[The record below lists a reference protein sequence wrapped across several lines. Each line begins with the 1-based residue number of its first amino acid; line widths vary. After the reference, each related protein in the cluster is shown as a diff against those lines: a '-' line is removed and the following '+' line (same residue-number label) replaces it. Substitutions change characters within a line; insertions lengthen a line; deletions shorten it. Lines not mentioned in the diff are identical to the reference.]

1 MARKRKTKK
10 KYKKGGADGDTST
23 NVSTDSAAES
33 TEEEKR
39 NQERYGAN
47 ILAAEEVP
55 APVVEFS
62 KGRYFNPKVEE
73 SIELSENQ
81 QPCLICHNTEGPL
94 INKGKYQLNVRIRK
108 CPNCNSLFHRR
119 CLAEWF
125 SRKVC
130 DGSDPSCPVCRINWP
145 FEEDSIFLLEEEQHR
160 IIRETQQPQRTEQQL
175 QNIEIP
181 VPTNRRNPFA
191 RLCRFISRRTRDI
204 GNGTFF
210 GTRRI
215 RNNAVVPAPIHQG
228 GRRKRRKKTRRRRR
242 RGGTKRKRDDT
253 PTPRRPAH
261 RRRPNPQQQQPQE
274 NQDDEHDEYAEHAEL
289 MERIEANVDPDDPN
303 FVQGGGSASLEF
315 RGKNELLNLIRE
327 HIQGS
332 GGIFQTREYNFIQN
346 NYESNNIYIK
356 KEDIDNLLP
365 DANHLPIYTVDNNNN
380 PTNNIQQLPIDV
392 LTIGYVQIRKI
403 DGQWFVSKDSQFQI
417 GGKRIRRLRK
427 KKTRRKKRRKKR
439 RKTKRNKKNKR

>member
-191 RLCRFISRRTRDI
+191 RLCRFISRRTLDI

-215 RNNAVVPAPIHQG
+215 RNNVVVPQG
-228 GRRKRRKKTRRRRR
+228 GRRKRRKKTRRKRR
-242 RGGTKRKRDDT
+242 RGGTKRKREEGDGP
-253 PTPRRPAH
+253 PTPRRAP
-261 RRRPNPQQQQPQE
+261 RRRLLNPPQQQQPQP
-274 NQDDEHDEYAEHAEL
+274 QGEYDINDADVREYEQVMGGIAH
-289 MERIEANVDPDDPN
+289 IDPDDPN
-303 FVQGGGSASLEF
+303 FFQGG
-315 RGKNELLNLIRE
+315 K
-327 HIQGS
+327 
-332 GGIFQTREYNFIQN
+332 
-346 NYESNNIYIK
+346 
-356 KEDIDNLLP
+356 
-365 DANHLPIYTVDNNNN
+365 
-380 PTNNIQQLPIDV
+380 
-392 LTIGYVQIRKI
+392 
-403 DGQWFVSKDSQFQI
+403 
-417 GGKRIRRLRK
+417 
-427 KKTRRKKRRKKR
+427 RKKRRKKR
-439 RKTKRNKKNKR
+439 RKRKRTKKICCVGPGCPEWKHCINVLGDKELGIRPKSKNTLKIMKKCGKLTSSQGKTYKKCMKLQRKRLRETKKNNKK

>member
-1 MARKRKTKK
+1 MARKSKTIK
-10 KYKKGGADGDTST
+10 KYKKGGAYGNTSPIPT
-23 NVSTDSAAES
+23 GNAAES

-39 NQERYGAN
+39 NQARYGAN
-47 ILAAEEVP
+47 ILAAEEVY

-62 KGRYFNPKVEE
+62 KGRYFNPNVEE
-73 SIELSENQ
+73 SIELPENQ

-181 VPTNRRNPFA
+181 VSINRRNPLA

-210 GTRRI
+210 GTRRL
-215 RNNAVVPAPIHQG
+215 RNNAVVPAPNQG

-242 RGGTKRKRDDT
+242 RGGTKRKREEEDGP
-253 PTPRRPAH
+253 PTPRRAP
-261 RRRPNPQQQQPQE
+261 RRRVNSQQQQQQPQGE
-274 NQDDEHDEYAEHAEL
+274 YDINDDEYDEYERT
-289 MERIEANVDPDDPN
+289 MEAIASLDPDQDLD
-303 FVQGGGSASLEF
+303 GGG
-315 RGKNELLNLIRE
+315 RN
-327 HIQGS
+327 
-332 GGIFQTREYNFIQN
+332 
-346 NYESNNIYIK
+346 
-356 KEDIDNLLP
+356 
-365 DANHLPIYTVDNNNN
+365 
-380 PTNNIQQLPIDV
+380 
-392 LTIGYVQIRKI
+392 
-403 DGQWFVSKDSQFQI
+403 
-417 GGKRIRRLRK
+417 